1 MDSVSLGDIAGMI
14 AALAF
19 AFHVFRL
26 GSVIGKAGKI
36 LDETRIS
43 VRSTTENV
51 QPTLIKL
58 TDTVTLTNEQ
68 LGRVDG
74 ITTNVSAI
82 TTNASALTSLFAAT
96 LGSPVVKVA
105 AFTYGV
111 RDTGRGVGL
120 RGLGHPADGVD
131 AGGGAQGDPEQ
142 SCHGDQPLRRRPREP
157 RLDRAEPFSAE
168 RTP

>member
-1 MDSVSLGDIAGMI
+1 MDVSLGDIAGMI

-19 AFHVFRL
+19 AFLVFRL

-68 LGRVDG
+68 LSRVDG
-74 ITTNVSAI
+74 I

-111 RDTGRGVGL
+111 RTALSGSARSGRGT
-120 RGLGHPADGVD
+120 RA
-131 AGGGAQGDPEQ
+131 
-142 SCHGDQPLRRRPREP
+142 RRRRG
-157 RLDRAEPFSAE
+157 
-168 RTP
+168 